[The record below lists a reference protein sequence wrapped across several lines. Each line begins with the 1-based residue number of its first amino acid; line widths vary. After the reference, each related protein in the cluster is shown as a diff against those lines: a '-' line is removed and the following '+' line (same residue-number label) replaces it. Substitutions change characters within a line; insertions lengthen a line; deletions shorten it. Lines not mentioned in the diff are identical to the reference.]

1 MREEIRFGVIGT
13 GMMGI
18 EHIENLQLIEGN
30 IITAICDPNKS
41 SLESAN
47 ELTGGEPDC
56 FTNHQELLEKG
67 KVDAL
72 VVATPNMTHT
82 EILIDVLET
91 KIPVMIEKPL
101 CTTAQECADVISA
114 ADDDAMVW
122 VGLEYRY
129 MPAVSELVKRVDEGI
144 V

>member
-30 IITAICDPNKS
+30 IVTAICDPNER
-41 SLESAN
+41 SLETAN
-47 ELTGGEPDC
+47 ELTGGEADC

-82 EILIDVLET
+82 EILIDVLEK
-91 KIPVMIEKPL
+91 KINVMIEKKL
-101 CTTAQECADVISA
+101 
-114 ADDDAMVW
+114 
-122 VGLEYRY
+122 
-129 MPAVSELVKRVDEGI
+129 
-144 V
+144 